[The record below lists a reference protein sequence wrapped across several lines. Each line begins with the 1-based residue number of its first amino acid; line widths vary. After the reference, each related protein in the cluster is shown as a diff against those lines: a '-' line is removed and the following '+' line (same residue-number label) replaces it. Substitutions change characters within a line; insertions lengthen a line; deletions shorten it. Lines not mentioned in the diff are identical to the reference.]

1 MNTLHKHVTGAIERG
16 EAQPIAGIPAIPQT
30 ENKQIQAYL
39 DWMDHL
45 AKSDNQKI
53 QMYLDWVNNFLSL
66 QGFADHYG
74 ITTKEARIII
84 NEGRALHEENLETV

>member
-16 EAQPIAGIPAIPQT
+16 EKQPIAGIPAIPQT

-53 QMYLDWVNNFLSL
+53 QMYLDWVNNFLSI

-74 ITTKEARIII
+74 ITQDEARTIIS
-84 NEGRALHEENLETV
+84 EGRTLHEENVKP

>member
-1 MNTLHKHVTGAIERG
+1 MNTLHKHATEAIERG

-39 DWMDHL
+39 DWMHHL

-53 QMYLDWVNNFLSL
+53 QMYLDWVNNFLSI

-74 ITTKEARIII
+74 ITQDEARTIIS
-84 NEGRALHEENLETV
+84 EGRALHEENLETV